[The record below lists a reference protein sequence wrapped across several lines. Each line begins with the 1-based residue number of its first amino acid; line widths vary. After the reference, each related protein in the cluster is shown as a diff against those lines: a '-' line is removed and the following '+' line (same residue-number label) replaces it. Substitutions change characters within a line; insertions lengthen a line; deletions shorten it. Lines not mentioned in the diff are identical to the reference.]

1 MFARFQFHTRSIE
14 SFNLFH
20 FTSIFTHKT
29 TQSYTENRSN
39 LQWKNL
45 AGDQLFFKTMIEN
58 SYNFRK
64 HSFGTSLLARELS
77 GTGRLRD
84 LGSGTGRLRDPG
96 PGIWGIWD
104 LGSGTGRLRDLGSG
118 TARLRDP
125 GPGVWGI
132 CFKLWKHLGR
142 LDPSGVQYEEDQT
155 RGDYKSTLRS
165 AGISFSYTLRVV
177 RKLTSIMKNLVW
189 ALTWVSEKFADLW
202 YPQFDCVG
210 LLKFACNC
218 TLWSDGS

>member
-29 TQSYTENRSN
+29 TQSCTENRSN

-84 LGSGTGRLRDPG
+84 PG
-96 PGIWGIWD
+96 PGVWGIRD
-104 LGSGTGRLRDLGSG
+104 QASEGSGIW
-118 TARLRDP
+118 DP

-132 CFKLWKHLGR
+132 W
-142 LDPSGVQYEEDQT
+142 DPGPRVWGIRDRASEGSVSNYESTSDAWIHRVFSMRRTRRGVT
-155 RGDYKSTLRS
+155 IK
-165 AGISFSYTLRVV
+165 
-177 RKLTSIMKNLVW
+177 
-189 ALTWVSEKFADLW
+189 AL
-202 YPQFDCVG
+202 
-210 LLKFACNC
+210 
-218 TLWSDGS
+218 